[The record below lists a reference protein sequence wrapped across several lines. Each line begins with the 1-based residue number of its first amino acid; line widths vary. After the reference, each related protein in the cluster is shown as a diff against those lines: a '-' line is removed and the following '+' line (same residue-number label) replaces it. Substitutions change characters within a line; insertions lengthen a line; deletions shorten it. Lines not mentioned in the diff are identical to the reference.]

1 VCAFQPLLDGLD
13 SAGTIVTADAL
24 QTHPEAAEFLVARK
38 QAHDLLVVN
47 ANQPTCWPAASA
59 CPGTACPWPTAPV
72 TRRTAASSSA
82 PSRPSTSTIS
92 GSPRRPGPPGHPQ
105 DPRPARITRR
115 WQTVTVYA
123 VTGLPFEQASP
134 ARLADLLRGHGAIE
148 ALRHIRDVTFC
159 EDASQLRT
167 AAGPSVMACLPN
179 LVIGC
184 CAGRGRSTSPPS
196 YAAMPA
202 THANPRHPRDQIRV
216 KPTSQQNDGG
226 GAGGFR
232 LTVSNPWGSR
242 PTT

>member
-1 VCAFQPLLDGLD
+1 
-13 SAGTIVTADAL
+13 
-24 QTHPEAAEFLVARK
+24 
-38 QAHDLLVVN
+38 
-47 ANQPTCWPAASA
+47 
-59 CPGTACPWPTAPV
+59 
-72 TRRTAASSSA
+72 
-82 PSRPSTSTIS
+82 
-92 GSPRRPGPPGHPQ
+92 
-105 DPRPARITRR
+105 
-115 WQTVTVYA
+115 VTVYA

-167 AAGPSVMACLPN
+167 AAGPSVMACLRN

-202 THANPRHPRDQIRV
+202 THANPSPPSGSDSGETDITTERRGR
-216 KPTSQQNDGG
+216 GR
-226 GAGGFR
+226 GFR